1 MEPNK
6 VAWGIEVGEF
16 ALKAIRLALVG
27 DTIHVTD
34 FAVIPHQKVLSDPSV
49 SDREG
54 MIRVTLGGF
63 VQAHA
68 EQIASEPI
76 IMSLPGNVG
85 FARFATIPAVD
96 AKTLRSMIEYEAKQQ
111 IPFPI
116 ASCPLSSAGRI
127 WLSHS
132 TSSIGNGICCF
143 ASYSIMLR
151 RVLASTAGIVAN
163 RANPT
168 LPGRLIMI
176 GSDAICSA

>member
-1 MEPNK
+1 MEPSK

-16 ALKAIRLALVG
+16 ALKAIRLALV
-27 DTIHVTD
+27 DNEIHVTD

-54 MIRVTLGGF
+54 MIRVTLGAF

-116 ASCPLSSAGRI
+116 EE
-127 WLSHS
+127 
-132 TSSIGNGICCF
+132 
-143 ASYSIMLR
+143 
-151 RVLASTAGIVAN
+151 VE
-163 RANPT
+163 
-168 LPGRLIMI
+168 
-176 GSDAICSA
+176 